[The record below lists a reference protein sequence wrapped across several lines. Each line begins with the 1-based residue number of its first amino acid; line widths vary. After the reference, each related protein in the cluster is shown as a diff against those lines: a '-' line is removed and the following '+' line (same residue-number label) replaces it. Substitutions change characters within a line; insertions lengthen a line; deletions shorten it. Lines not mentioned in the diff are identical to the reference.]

1 MAISD
6 FTPKPALPA
15 ETLRDALQL
24 MPGPVLV
31 VDREGIVTLC
41 NDAASSLFRY
51 PAPSFLMG
59 RELHQAVH
67 RRTREGGLVDACEC
81 PLHRSIQGRERIL
94 PVACTFWTAD
104 GAPIPVEVEGVP
116 LPDGDHLL
124 LSLADLASRRR
135 QVEDLSA
142 RAQARHH
149 ALKGTIQGLTHEM
162 NTPVQF
168 LGINLGFL
176 RHAFGRFER
185 FMGTAQAFAADAPE
199 ASQAELRRLEEEMDL
214 EFLRGEVPKVLAECV
229 EGLGKMA
236 QIANALGD
244 LPEEA
249 GEPRQGAWEG
259 AANAS

>member
-15 ETLRDALQL
+15 ESLRDALQL
-24 MPGPVLV
+24 LPGPVLC
-31 VDREGIVTLC
+31 VDGEGIVTLC
-41 NDAASSLFRY
+41 NDAAASLFRY
-51 PAPSFLMG
+51 PDPALLMG
-59 RELHQAVH
+59 RGLHQAVH
-67 RRTREGGLVDACEC
+67 RRAREGGLVDACEC
-81 PLHRSIQGRERIL
+81 ELHQAILGRERIR

-104 GAPIPVEVEGVP
+104 GAPIPVEVEGIP
-116 LPDGDHLL
+116 LPDGRTLL

-135 QVEDLSA
+135 QEDEASIRACA
-142 RAQARHH
+142 RLETMKDTVQE
-149 ALKGTIQGLTHEM
+149 LTHEM

-185 FMGTAQAFAADAPE
+185 FMATAQALAADAPE
-199 ASQAELRRLEEEMDL
+199 ASQAELGRLEGEMDL

-229 EGLGKMA
+229 EGLGKVA
-236 QIANALGD
+236 QIANALGH
-244 LPEEA
+244 LPAEA
-249 GEPRQGAWEG
+249 GQVAWEG